1 MYCWQCGLGEFNA
14 ADGSGITRA
23 QPCVW
28 VPRHVPGTGSSFTSA
43 SSPFHASFA
52 TPRRENDRRSTRSNY
67 DGRSA
72 ATDGEELSSSDA
84 ATGVFR
90 GPVSMIAAG
99 GQTSLVVLASPNAL
113 LQSPTPPLPPLSALS
128 MPNVATIA
136 KPSSGSGAGAG
147 ARNIASTTT
156 LSHAYLQSWP
166 GLQPPQRGACSV
178 CHGMGGVWCWGMVP
192 ASSSHRAPSQASPLN
207 LHKLSAATACQC
219 AVAATTTCKHTT
231 ISGEST
237 KTVDNTLKKSTA
249 SQSDSM
255 HSPATSAG
263 SATPNLER
271 PSAVRAVHV
280 GGGGRHVV
288 CVLGSSTAA
297 AARGSALL

>member
-1 MYCWQCGLGEFNA
+1 MTLALLLHMSCWQCGLGEFNA

-23 QPCVW
+23 LPCVW
-28 VPRHVPGTGSSFTSA
+28 VPRHVPGTGASFTSS
-43 SSPFHASFA
+43 SSPSSHASFA
-52 TPRRENDRRSTRSNY
+52 TPRRENDRRSTRSNH

-72 ATDGEELSSSDA
+72 TTDGEEVSSSDA

-99 GQTSLVVLASPNAL
+99 GQSSVVVLASPN
-113 LQSPTPPLPPLSALS
+113 SSALS
-128 MPNVATIA
+128 MPNAAPMATS
-136 KPSSGSGAGAG
+136 SSGSGSSFSAGAS
-147 ARNIASTTT
+147 NSPLTTT
-156 LSHAYLQSWP
+156 PLPALLQPWP
-166 GLQPPQRGACSV
+166 GVQPPQPGACSV

-192 ASSSHRAPSQASPLN
+192 ASSSHRAPSQASPLK
-207 LHKLSAATACQC
+207 LHKLSAATSCQC
-219 AVAATTTCKHTT
+219 AAAATTATCGNTT
-231 ISGEST
+231 GDSNGAVYTTS
-237 KTVDNTLKKSTA
+237 KNSAA
-249 SQSDSM
+249 SHSDSVN
-255 HSPATSAG
+255 SPATSAG
-263 SATPNLER
+263 SATSSIRR